1 MYILIYGYSKVF
13 WEASGYIWSTCFLL
27 LGVFVNIYQLYRLDR
42 IEKEVST
49 KEFNLNTLRQQN
61 EDSRNQKDY
70 LNSDIFK
77 EKFAKEEGFKKRGEE
92 VIDTTLIESQDSES
106 SSYIPVEVESQKT
119 KPILWW
125 EFLFSNE

>member
-1 MYILIYGYSKVF
+1 MDIQEFFSKPVVVF
-13 WEASGYIWSTCFLL
+13 GVHVFLL

-49 KEFNLNTLRQQN
+49 KEFSLDTLRQQN

-70 LNSDIFK
+70 FNSDIFK

-92 VIDTTLIESQDSES
+92 VIDTTLIESENSES
-106 SSYIPVEVESQKT
+106 STYIPQEVETQKT
-119 KPILWW
+119 NPILWW